1 MWSKELNRR
10 IRWVLTLIFLLNI
23 KVSAA
28 VPWEDGRSRGADLE
42 IMLVTFGPGDEVNNW
57 WGHTTIVV
65 TDSVLKVSKIYNFG
79 LFSFDDDM
87 LAKFATGRLVFWA
100 GDAGVGQTLL
110 RYRNENREIRIQVLD
125 LTPAKKLEMARTL
138 AWNVRPENREYL
150 YDHYYDNCSTRLRDI
165 IDKAVDGQFATAT
178 KSPSDMTLRDH
189 TRRYSSH
196 VPPMEILLMYLMNNS
211 IDQPIEKW
219 DDMFLPDKLE
229 QYVGELE
236 YNDESGHKRKLVS
249 NQFVYFKADRQGV
262 PEKVPVHWPGA
273 LLTGIILAVIAL
285 LHTKPLA
292 AGGKGARISFGI
304 YNSLIGLII
313 GLPGLA
319 LFLMSFFTDHVVTH
333 NNENLLISN
342 PLTFALFILGILL
355 AAGKENM
362 IKWITVIWYILA
374 AGSMAAVLIKI
385 FPLFDQNNW
394 LEMALILPVNFGFA
408 LTMMLSA
415 KITGKK
421 MSNLEI
427 RPVKS

>member
-1 MWSKELNRR
+1 MWSKKLNRR
-10 IRWVLTLIFLLNI
+10 IRWILALIFLLNI
-23 KVSAA
+23 NIFAS

-42 IMLVTFGPGDEVNNW
+42 IMLVTFGQGDEVNNW
-57 WGHTTIVV
+57 WGHTTMVV
-65 TDSVLKVSKIYNFG
+65 TDSVLKISKIYNFG

-87 LAKFATGRLVFWA
+87 LAKFAMGRLIFWA

-125 LTPAKKLEMARTL
+125 LSPAKKLEMAQTL

-165 IDKAVDGQFATAT
+165 IDKAVDGQFAAAT
-178 KSPSDMTLRDH
+178 KTPSDMTLRDH

-196 VPPMEILLMYLMNNS
+196 VPPMEILLMFLMNNS

-229 QYVGELE
+229 QYAGELE
-236 YNDESGHKRKLVS
+236 YTDESGQKRKLVS
-249 NQFVYFKADRQGV
+249 DQFVYFKADRGAV
-262 PEKVPVHWPGA
+262 PHKVPVHWPGA
-273 LLTGIILAVIAL
+273 LLTGIMLAGIAL
-285 LHTKPLA
+285 IHTKWLSS
-292 AGGKGARISFGI
+292 GGKGARISFGV
-304 YNSLIGLII
+304 YNSLIGLFI

-333 NNENLLISN
+333 NNENILISN
-342 PLTFALFILGILL
+342 PLTFSLFIIGILL
-355 AAGKENM
+355 AAGKQNM
-362 IKWITVIWYILA
+362 YKWLTVIWYILA
-374 AGSMAAVLIKI
+374 AGSVAAVLLKI

-408 LTMMLSA
+408 LTMMLSGRIA
-415 KITGKK
+415 EK
-421 MSNLEI
+421 
-427 RPVKS
+427 RCPV